1 MSQILER
8 LIEQQARPRIQA
20 YSREKKAQ
28 AVKTLGP
35 LIAAAGGTSSPHGN
49 LGKEFDE
56 LLYDIIIPSVAEAVQ
71 IYLTSNVFIAPGQAV
86 TVVGPTGAMV
96 GSTTSPWKVTAP

>member
-8 LIEQQARPRIQA
+8 LIEQQARPRTQA

-28 AVKTLGP
+28 AIKELAP
-35 LIAAAGGTSSPHGN
+35 LIALVGGTASAPGN
-49 LGKEFDE
+49 IGKEFDE
-56 LLYDIIIPSVAEAVQ
+56 LLYEIIIPSVAEAVQ

-96 GSTTSPWKVTAP
+96 GSTTSPWTVTAP